1 MSIDRDGFGRSP
13 TSASGAMRH
22 RAASGSSIHLFAALL
37 LLSVSA
43 RAQDAPNPPIELA
56 DIANGEG
63 GFQLAADG
71 LPSVGR
77 CSIIEPAGDVNGDG
91 VVDIVVVEPGS
102 RDHDRIL
109 VVFGDG
115 QGGFPPLADVERG
128 VGGFSIHGGKY
139 PLVAGRGDINGDGR
153 SDLLLGCF
161 DSRSSSVP
169 SFGKAYVIFGKDD
182 SSAVRLEDIERG
194 EGGYV
199 ILPFDGNA

>member
-1 MSIDRDGFGRSP
+1 
-13 TSASGAMRH
+13 
-22 RAASGSSIHLFAALL
+22 LFAALL

-102 RDHDRIL
+102 RDHDRVI

-115 QGGFPPLADVERG
+115 QGGFPPLAEVEQG
-128 VGGFSIHGGKY
+128 SGGFSIQGGTY
-139 PLVAGRGDINGDGR
+139 PVVAGGGDINGDGR
-153 SDLLLGCF
+153 SDVLLGSV
-161 DSRSSSVP
+161 DYRALSS
-169 SFGKAYVIFGKDD
+169 
-182 SSAVRLEDIERG
+182 
-194 EGGYV
+194 
-199 ILPFDGNA
+199 